1 MENTYSIQKNMPSWI
16 HYLFQQRLVI
26 QTEKTQLTYVQRERM
41 SILGYLQ
48 GYAIKGE
55 SPLNKTSGHVRC
67 KHSITGEINRKVNS
81 FHKFSINSCPQ
92 NFKILAKSLDGGI
105 EAIQHESLP
114 MEGWMWHPE
123 RESLFSAQDVRRVKN
138 LFGYKF

>member
-1 MENTYSIQKNMPSWI
+1 MENTYSIQRNMPPWI

-26 QTEKTQLTYVQRERM
+26 QTEKTQLSYVQRERM

-81 FHKFSINSCPQ
+81 FHKFSINSISKI
-92 NFKILAKSLDGGI
+92 FKILVRSVGGKI

-114 MEGWMWHPE
+114 VEAWMWYSE
-123 RESLFSAQDVRRVKN
+123 MELSSLLNILGD
-138 LFGYKF
+138 